1 MNIFREVADIKTAN
15 QLHLPVP
22 EVEYH
27 NVALKLLTAPIVLTI
42 DLFTLACVGIISCSA
57 ILFRIVSSIVALL
70 GVMVL
75 VTYSPKNGIILL
87 AIAFLVSPMGL
98 PMFAVRILGILQSFS
113 HFLRATWFILMS
125 MCHHNTRNTLLLLT
139 KYYKENIIVYIG
151 TGKVV

>member
-1 MNIFREVADIKTAN
+1 MRWI
-15 QLHLPVP
+15 
-22 EVEYH
+22 
-27 NVALKLLTAPIVLTI
+27 LKLLTAPIVLTI

-113 HFLRATWFILMS
+113 PFLRAT
-125 MCHHNTRNTLLLLT
+125 
-139 KYYKENIIVYIG
+139 
-151 TGKVV
+151 